1 MDNGLKWGKPTIE
14 IGLIGAN
21 GAAPTDWIKLD
32 IPVENSTKLTS
43 AKGDKKEAKE
53 EGGGVV
59 AVRYGENNYT
69 LEFELYA
76 KGDNEKP
83 IPEVNGVI
91 TQEYAVRITPENA
104 SLPGKQLDLVHFSI
118 EDTFDAEN
126 GEKWKYTGDVLKPT
140 LGNKIKPYSANGL
153 AVTPS
158 ALYFGNTADS
168 TGKPVTV
175 TSTANPTATSS
186 ESWCTVTTA
195 AKVVTVKVAANSGA
209 EARTAA
215 ITITADS
222 KTSKVAVMQIPA

>member
-21 GAAPTDWIKLD
+21 GAAPTYWIKLD

-91 TQEYAVRITPENA
+91 TQEYAARITPENA

-118 EDTFDAEN
+118 EDTFDSEN
-126 GEKWKYTGDVLKPT
+126 GEKWKYTGDVLKPAS
-140 LGNKIKPYSANGL
+140 GNKVKPYVANGL
-153 AVTPS
+153 PVTPA
-158 ALYFGNTADS
+158 ALYFGNAADS
-168 TGKPVTV
+168 TGKTVAV

-195 AKVVTVKVAANSGA
+195 AKVVTVKTSANTDGA
-209 EARTAA
+209 VRTAVV
-215 ITITADS
+215 TITADS
-222 KTSKVAVMQIPA
+222 KTSRVVVTQIPA